1 MDIQLPP
8 RFVAVPAKVIYSDLV
23 SSSDKE
29 FFLRLLGLAWEYD
42 YKRTADLPLKDLL
55 RFLGI
60 SHATFYRK
68 IGKLASEAWLL
79 SMPTRPG
86 CVRFAFPL
94 SQNGQGNAQEPASL
108 KFETR
113 VSNLRLPPEDEDEEE
128 DLLINLKDPP
138 PPHPPQSLKNETVS
152 KMRLLQSAGV
162 KPDIAQKV
170 DQDPET
176 SLDDILANIAYAHD
190 PRISARQPA
199 IILGINLLNGYR
211 PDATYY
217 GDPARI
223 PAAILERAGLAS
235 LLEPDS
241 SDGAEPTDEPTAY
254 PQVDPGEPSTG
265 VEHVVAPSPD
275 LDQLISGTFTA
286 RKAWQA
292 ARDQLQ
298 MELPKAVF
306 DAWLS
311 QAELLAYRDGAF
323 TIGCPNAYAAM
334 WLESRLTSTLTRLLT
349 GICNRSAGVQ
359 FVALSLAE

>member
-1 MDIQLPP
+1 
-8 RFVAVPAKVIYSDLV
+8 
-23 SSSDKE
+23 
-29 FFLRLLGLAWEYD
+29 
-42 YKRTADLPLKDLL
+42 
-55 RFLGI
+55 
-60 SHATFYRK
+60 
-68 IGKLASEAWLL
+68 
-79 SMPTRPG
+79 
-86 CVRFAFPL
+86 
-94 SQNGQGNAQEPASL
+94 
-108 KFETR
+108 
-113 VSNLRLPPEDEDEEE
+113 
-128 DLLINLKDPP
+128 
-138 PPHPPQSLKNETVS
+138 
-152 KMRLLQSAGV
+152 MRLLQSAGV